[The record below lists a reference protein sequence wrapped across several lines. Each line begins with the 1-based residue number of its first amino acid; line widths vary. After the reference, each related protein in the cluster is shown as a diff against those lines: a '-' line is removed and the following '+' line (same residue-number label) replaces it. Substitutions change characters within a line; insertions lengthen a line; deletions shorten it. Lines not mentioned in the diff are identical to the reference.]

1 MKTLF
6 QFKSVLELVR
16 TFDTV
21 EKCIQYLKQ
30 LRWKDTIECPHC
42 QNSEKKIYKYKNGK
56 MYKCSSCQKQ
66 FNVTTNTI
74 FQGTHISLKN
84 WFYVLYTFV
93 NHKKGISSIQISKDL
108 GITIKSAWAMLY
120 KIRYAM
126 KDRKGKLS
134 GEVEVDETFI
144 GGKNHNHHY
153 NKRVK
158 NSQGRSL
165 KTKAGIYGFV
175 ERDGRVRTIRI
186 RKMYGKGMRL
196 LFAKFV
202 DTSSIIYSDEYKGYR
217 GLNKMFKGHKI
228 VNHGAYQ
235 YVDGDKTTNTIE
247 TFWSHLKRGIVGT
260 YHSISK
266 KLIHRYCVEFEYRW
280 NMIKKSDEEC
290 FETVITQSFGKR
302 MTWDIVTCS
311 EQRY

>member
-1 MKTLF
+1 METLV

-16 TFDTV
+16 TFDTE
-21 EKCIQYLKQ
+21 EKCREYLKQ
-30 LRWKDTIECPHC
+30 LRWKDNIECPHC
-42 QNSEKKIYKYKNGK
+42 QNSEKKIYEYKNGK
-56 MYKCSSCQKQ
+56 MYKCPQCQKQ

-74 FQGTHISLKN
+74 FQGTHIGLRN

-93 NHKKGISSIQISKDL
+93 NYKKGYSSIQISKDL
-108 GITIKSAWAMLY
+108 GITQKTAWMMLH

-144 GGKNHNHHY
+144 GGKNKNRHY
-153 NKRVK
+153 NKRYK
-158 NSQGRSL
+158 HIQGRSL
-165 KTKAGIYGFV
+165 VDKAGIYGFI
-175 ERDGRVRTIRI
+175 ERGGRVRTIHI
-186 RKMYGKGMRL
+186 RKFHKRGMQL
-196 LFAKFV
+196 LLRKFIE
-202 DTSSIIYSDEYKGYR
+202 TSSTIYSDEYKAYTGID
-217 GLNKMFKGHKI
+217 KMFKEHRI
-228 VNHGAYQ
+228 VNHSAYQ

-247 TFWSHLKRGIVGT
+247 SFWSHLKRGITGT
-260 YHSISK
+260 YHRISK
-266 KLIHRYCVEFEYRW
+266 KLIHRYCSEFEYRW
-280 NMIKKSDEEC
+280 NMRRKSVEEC